1 MGTKK
6 VFMPE
11 IKKTIS
17 YAKNFKAKNHPSREH
32 TSPISLISDPFGV
45 MTPKSKDSQNFRV
58 RKSPSSS
65 KRPTRSPSVD
75 PYAFNGSNQNPLL
88 IETPK
93 ANKKRPNFENSSTD
107 LFPISE

>member
-45 MTPKSKDSQNFRV
+45 MTPKSKDS
-58 RKSPSSS
+58 
-65 KRPTRSPSVD
+65 
-75 PYAFNGSNQNPLL
+75 
-88 IETPK
+88 
-93 ANKKRPNFENSSTD
+93 
-107 LFPISE
+107 